1 MKKTTETLRG
11 NYFFKQDELIYVNR
25 NDENFVGPFHD
36 HDFLEIAYIV
46 EGEGF
51 HHIGESVQKVRKG
64 ELFYLPIGI
73 SHVFRPKST
82 SGQKLVVINCLF
94 SPNLLPKLIAFA
106 SEKPTVD
113 FLWRMRDGLLS
124 NYSVRDRNDRFERLF
139 QSMFEQYS
147 TRAPGCEDMLHALL
161 FQLMVELHRSMRE
174 SENTDQ
180 SLPKEAAF
188 QNLLHYLR
196 NNCEQELTL
205 SHLAHLSGFS
215 ERHLQRLFH
224 QHTGQSWFKYW
235 QSVRVRRSSELLL
248 RTSDKIQHIAE
259 AVGYKD
265 IHSFNAVFKR
275 LTGLTPSQYR
285 KRD

>member
-11 NYFFKQDELIYVNR
+11 NYFFKQDELIHVNR

-94 SPNLLPKLIAFA
+94 SHSLMPKLIAFA
-106 SEKPTVD
+106 SEKQTVD
-113 FLWRMRDGLLS
+113 FLWRMRDGLLG

-147 TRAPGCEDMLHALL
+147 TPAPGCEDMLHALL
-161 FQLMVELHRSMRE
+161 FQLVVELHRSMSE
-174 SENTDQ
+174 SEKTDQ

-188 QNLLHYLR
+188 QDLLHYLR

-215 ERHLQRLFH
+215 ARHLQRLFH

-265 IHSFNAVFKR
+265 IHSFNTVFKR